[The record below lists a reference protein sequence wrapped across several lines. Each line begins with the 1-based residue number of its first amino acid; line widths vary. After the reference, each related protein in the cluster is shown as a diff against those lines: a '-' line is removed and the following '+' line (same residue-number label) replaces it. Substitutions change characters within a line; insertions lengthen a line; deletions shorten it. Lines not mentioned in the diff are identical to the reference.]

1 MTILLHFWICFRY
14 SELICVTAKENNKM
28 VCVEPIRDKEK
39 IEIVKRIL
47 KENGSRD
54 YLLFLMGIN
63 IGLRISDILKLKV
76 SDVKDRE
83 YIELFE
89 QKTGKYKRFPIT
101 QSFKQTLE
109 EFIAD
114 KNPEEWLF
122 SSQRGSKPITRI
134 QAYRIICNACVNAG
148 ITARIGT
155 HTLRKTFGYHFYQ
168 ENKDVALLQCIFNHS
183 APSVTLKY
191 IGINQDIIDSRLNA
205 FCL

>member
-1 MTILLHFWICFRY
+1 
-14 SELICVTAKENNKM
+14 M

-47 KENGSRD
+47 KEHGSRD

-63 IGLRISDILKLKV
+63 SGLMISDILKLKV
-76 SDVKDRE
+76 SDVKNKK
-83 YIELFE
+83 YIELIE
-89 QKTGKYKRFPIT
+89 QKTRKYKRFPIT
-101 QSFKQTLE
+101 KSFKTELE
-109 EFIAD
+109 EFIYDKAD
-114 KNPEEWLF
+114 TEWLF
-122 SSQRGSKPITRI
+122 SSQRGGKPISRI